1 MKKLELNQ
9 MENLNGGK
17 ISGRNCLFAGASVA
31 VGVIAGGAAAGAV
44 AIGWYSFAG
53 ASWLTGIAGDC
64 F

>member
-17 ISGRNCLFAGASVA
+17 ISGRGCFIAGVA
-31 VGVIAGGAAAGAV
+31 AFLSFGIAGGVLPGLGIISAAAL
-44 AIGWYSFAG
+44 S
-53 ASWLTGIAGDC
+53 DC